1 MMLRQ
6 GLRSGAV
13 ALLVL
18 GAVAACGD
26 DDDNA
31 SDAPVDLDGRTF
43 VATELEGLTIT
54 EGSEVVIS
62 FADGS
67 VAVEAG
73 CNTQTAGYEVTDGT
87 LVLTSEMAS
96 TMMACD
102 EALEAQDTF
111 MADLVTSEPT
121 VELDGDQLVL
131 SGSDTSATFTEQGA

>member
-1 MMLRQ
+1 MTFRH

-26 DDDNA
+26 DDETTA
-31 SDAPVDLDGRTF
+31 DAPVELDGRSF
-43 VATELEGLTIT
+43 VATELEGLEIA
-54 EGSEVVIS
+54 EGSEVRIS
-62 FADGS
+62 FTDGS
-67 VAVEAG
+67 MAVAAG

-87 LVLTSEMAS
+87 LVLTGELAS

-102 EALEAQDTF
+102 EPLEAQDTF

-131 SGSDTSATFTEQGA
+131 AGADTSATFTEQAS

>member
-1 MMLRQ
+1 M
-6 GLRSGAV
+6 

-26 DDDNA
+26 DDDTEATA
-31 SDAPVDLDGRTF
+31 SEGPVELDGRSF
-43 VATELEGLTIT
+43 VATELDGLEIA
-54 EGSEVVIS
+54 EGSQVVIS

-67 VAVEAG
+67 VSVEAG
-73 CNTQTAGYEVTDGT
+73 CNTQNAGYEVTDGT
-87 LVLTSEMAS
+87 LVLTGELAS

-131 SGSDTSATFTEQGA
+131 TGSDTSATFTEQTS